1 MSPLRTSVT
10 HQNLNRKDRTHGAFF
25 IRRRGINSYAD
36 DTQLSIPV
44 SPDDLEPIDS
54 LFNCILDLKS
64 WMADTCLQ
72 LNQEKAEVLVIAPEG
87 EREKLCDK
95 I

>member
-1 MSPLRTSVT
+1 MT
-10 HQNLNRKDRTHGAFF
+10 HQNLNRKDQTHDAFF

-36 DTQLSIPV
+36 DTPLSIAV

-54 LFNCILDLKS
+54 LFNCILKS

-72 LNQEKAEVLVIAPEG
+72 LNQEKAEVLVIGPEG